1 MFPPRE
7 PPKGDSPGPN
17 RVQKNV
23 GSTCNRFGSVAFS
36 LYGASTSPQAMRSDS
51 TAMVPRCR
59 GCFLFSRAPPDHAET
74 AHTRDIAGPSSLIED
89 APLGGWAAMEYTRVD
104 EAQISLRSS
113 QFWAARLFDRRT
125 RPDLSRP

>member
-1 MFPPRE
+1 
-7 PPKGDSPGPN
+7 
-17 RVQKNV
+17 
-23 GSTCNRFGSVAFS
+23 
-36 LYGASTSPQAMRSDS
+36 
-51 TAMVPRCR
+51 
-59 GCFLFSRAPPDHAET
+59 LFSRAPPDHAET
-74 AHTRDIAGPSSLIED
+74 AHSTRNAAGRSSLIED